1 MEDRFLLETKGLT
14 KYYKGKLALDHVDL
28 SIKPG
33 VIVGLLGSNGSGK
46 TTLLKLLN
54 GLLAPTEGSIQIHG
68 KPIGVE
74 TKARVAYLPE
84 RTYLRNSS
92 KVEEMIDYFSD
103 FYEDFNRER
112 AFDMLERLKI
122 SPRDSF
128 RTMSK
133 GTREK
138 VQLIL
143 VMSRE
148 ADLYLLDEPIGGV
161 DPAGREYILNT
172 IISNYNPDASI
183 LISTHLI
190 SDVENYLDE
199 VILIR
204 DGRILLHKW
213 AEEIREQE
221 GKSLDG
227 YFREVYKC

>member
-1 MEDRFLLETKGLT
+1 MDDKIILETRGLT
-14 KYYKGKLALDHVDL
+14 KRFSDNLALDHADL
-28 SIKPG
+28 IIQSG
-33 VIVGLLGSNGSGK
+33 VIIGLLGSNGSGK
-46 TTLLKLLN
+46 TTLLKLLS
-54 GLLAPTEGSIQIHG
+54 GLLTPTEGSIHIFG
-68 KPIGVE
+68 NPIGVG

-84 RTYLRNSS
+84 RTYLRSSS
-92 KVEEMIDYFSD
+92 KVKEMICYFAD
-103 FYEDFNRER
+103 FYKDFNRER
-112 AFDMLERLKI
+112 AFDMLERLEI
-122 SPRDSF
+122 SQNDTF

-143 VMSRE
+143 VMSRD

-172 IISNYNPDASI
+172 IISNYNPNASI

-213 AEEIREQE
+213 VEEIREQE

-227 YFREVYKC
+227 YFREVYRC

>member
-1 MEDRFLLETKGLT
+1 MEEKIILETRGLT
-14 KYYKGKLALDHVDL
+14 KRYSDNLALDHADL
-28 SIKPG
+28 TIESG

-46 TTLLKLLN
+46 TTLLKLLS
-54 GLLAPTEGSIQIHG
+54 GLLTPTEGSIRILGH
-68 KPIGVE
+68 PIGVE

-92 KVEEMIDYFSD
+92 KVKEMLHYFAD
-103 FYEDFNRER
+103 FYEDFNQER
-112 AFDMLERLKI
+112 ALDMLERLEI
-122 SPRDSF
+122 SQNEAF

-143 VMSRE
+143 VMSRD

-172 IISNYNPDASI
+172 IISNYNPNASI

-190 SDVENYLDE
+190 SDVENYLDQ

-204 DGRILLHKW
+204 DGKILLHKW

>member
-14 KYYKGKLALDHVDL
+14 KYYQGKLALDHVDL

-74 TKARVAYLPE
+74 SKARVAYLPE

-112 AFDMLERLKI
+112 AFDMLKRLEI
-122 SPRDSF
+122 SPGDTF

>member
-14 KYYKGKLALDHVDL
+14 KSYQGKLALEHVDL

-54 GLLAPTEGSIQIHG
+54 GLLTPTEGSIQIHG
-68 KPIGVE
+68 KPVGVE

-84 RTYLRNSS
+84 RTYLRNRS
-92 KVEEMIDYFSD
+92 KVQEMIDYFSD
-103 FYEDFNRER
+103 FYKDFNRQR
-112 AFDMLERLKI
+112 AFDMLERLEI
-122 SPRDSF
+122 SPRDSL

-183 LISTHLI
+183 LMSTHLI